1 MKISN
6 NVVEERQF
14 QGIAHWS
21 FKQPVY
27 NDLSRTVH
35 FTGINASWNAFCE
48 WPSHPHAASIEVP
61 SHGQRRQKII
71 QTPLRLPKKCSHIT
85 HMNVCHWEVCRG
97 FCIYRLDIH
106 KLVKALID
114 YDEIIYIIN
123 KKLNESSTFLLDFF
137 FVQNKIVQPSWFI
150 S

>member
-1 MKISN
+1 
-6 NVVEERQF
+6 
-14 QGIAHWS
+14 
-21 FKQPVY
+21 
-27 NDLSRTVH
+27 
-35 FTGINASWNAFCE
+35 
-48 WPSHPHAASIEVP
+48 
-61 SHGQRRQKII
+61 
-71 QTPLRLPKKCSHIT
+71 
-85 HMNVCHWEVCRG
+85 MNVCHWEVCRG